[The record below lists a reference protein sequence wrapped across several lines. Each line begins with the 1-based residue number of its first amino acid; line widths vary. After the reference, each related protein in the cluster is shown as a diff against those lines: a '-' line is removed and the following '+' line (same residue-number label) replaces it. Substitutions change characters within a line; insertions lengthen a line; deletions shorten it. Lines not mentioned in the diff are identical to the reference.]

1 MNDCLKKAHDDKL
14 TSIAIPAIGT
24 GNHKFPHSTVANIFF
39 QESLKFLADN
49 PQTTL
54 SDIRF
59 VAYHK
64 DQLSIDGFV
73 NAIKAMRPT
82 ASATL
87 RKDRRDEEAREDEAK
102 LVPRASIIPIFDYD
116 EYFDGHVDVLLDKNL
131 TVQIVNGDIAK
142 ESTEMIMHVTNTHL
156 SLHGGVAKSL
166 VAAGGD
172 TFKKDSKAASPI
184 PLFSAKFTSA
194 GKLSVSQVAH
204 VAAPDKPTFQD
215 LEKCM
220 ENFFDSVSKQ
230 KVQKIS
236 FSAIGAGAIG
246 LSEKD
251 SAKLIFS
258 ALSRIHEKGNSTL
271 SLVRIVIFKKSKFE
285 NFKSA
290 VKEPTFRLKPTV
302 SIPKTDGNEKVVD
315 TQRCV
320 RLYAQKSA
328 TLEKVWKK
336 LKEMLDKQIQT
347 STLEENLEELSMEE
361 VNKIEDIGKP
371 YDVSVHADV
380 RAGCVQFRGY
390 CGDLTAV
397 YEKVSKMLKKILEQK
412 KKGKNVIRFIRINN
426 KVIMRFIRRNIPPCK
441 YYMQILSSDW
451 LNYSPFNGR
460 WMSSSGGKCAMPRKK
475 AKVLVINIVS
485 QAIHNVSLYWLN
497 TT

>member
-82 ASATL
+82 VSATL
-87 RKDRRDEEAREDEAK
+87 RKDRRDEEARAREDEAK
-102 LVPRASIIPIFDYD
+102 SISRGSVIPSEKREDLSIDYPKFSTFQVN
-116 EYFDGHVDVLLDKNL
+116 ENSDGHVDVFLDKNL
-131 TVQIVNGDIAK
+131 TVQIVNGDITK
-142 ESTEMIMHVTNTHL
+142 ESTEMIMHVTNTNL

-166 VAAGGD
+166 LAAGGD
-172 TFKKDSKAASPI
+172 TFEKDWKAASPI
-184 PLFSAKFTSA
+184 PLFSAKFTNA

-251 SAKLIFS
+251 SAKIIFS
-258 ALSRIHEKGNSTL
+258 VLSRFHEIGNSTL
-271 SLVRIVIFKKSKFE
+271 SLVRIVIFRKSKFE

-290 VKEPTFRLKPTV
+290 VKEPTFRLKSTV
-302 SIPKTDGNEKVVD
+302 SIPKTAGNEKVLN
-315 TQRCV
+315 TQLCV
-320 RLYAQKSA
+320 RLYGQKSA

-336 LKEMLDKQIQT
+336 LKETLDKQIQT
-347 STLEENLEELSMEE
+347 STLEENLEELSREE
-361 VNKIEDIGKP
+361 VNKIEDVGKS
-371 YDVSVHADV
+371 YDVSVHVDV
-380 RAGCVQFRGY
+380 RAGRVEFRGY
-390 CGDLTAV
+390 CGDLTVV
-397 YEKVSKMLKKILEQK
+397 YEKVSKMLKKILEHK
-412 KKGKNVIRFIRINN
+412 KKGKNVT
-426 KVIMRFIRRNIPPCK
+426 M
-441 YYMQILSSDW
+441 
-451 LNYSPFNGR
+451 
-460 WMSSSGGKCAMPRKK
+460 
-475 AKVLVINIVS
+475 
-485 QAIHNVSLYWLN
+485 
-497 TT
+497 

>member
-1 MNDCLKKAHDDKL
+1 M
-14 TSIAIPAIGT
+14 
-24 GNHKFPHSTVANIFF
+24 
-39 QESLKFLADN
+39 KFLADN

-102 LVPRASIIPIFDYD
+102 SVPRASIIPSEKREEIGKNPKFSSFQIN
-116 EYFDGHVDVLLDKNL
+116 ENSDGNVDVFLDKNL

-258 ALSRIHEKGNSTL
+258 ALSRVHEMGNSTL

-302 SIPKTDGNEKVVD
+302 SIPKTAGNEKVVD
-315 TQRCV
+315 TQLCV

-361 VNKIEDIGKP
+361 VNKIEDIGKS

-380 RAGCVQFRGY
+380 RAGCVQFTGY

-412 KKGKNVIRFIRINN
+412 KKGKNVIR
-426 KVIMRFIRRNIPPCK
+426 
-441 YYMQILSSDW
+441 
-451 LNYSPFNGR
+451 
-460 WMSSSGGKCAMPRKK
+460 
-475 AKVLVINIVS
+475 
-485 QAIHNVSLYWLN
+485 
-497 TT
+497 